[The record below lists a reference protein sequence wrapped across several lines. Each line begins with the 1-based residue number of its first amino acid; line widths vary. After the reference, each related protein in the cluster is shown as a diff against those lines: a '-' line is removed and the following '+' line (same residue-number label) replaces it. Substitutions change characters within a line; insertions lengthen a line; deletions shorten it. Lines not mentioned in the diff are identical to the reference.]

1 MTLFKNKHNLFIGTF
16 CLDFIL
22 IDKMFASRIV
32 QKSKL
37 VIGEVCFFNI
47 VLFLSFNGQVDV
59 RPLGH
64 PQFFSSLNFQLKL
77 RGKGDGKYVQPLSV
91 FATSVGKLLY

>member
-47 VLFLSFNGQVDV
+47 VLFLSFNDA
-59 RPLGH
+59 RPLDH